1 MSARADRRG
10 LGARPVLS
18 RRGFVQGSLAAYA
31 GARVPRLARHRSDEL
46 AVAVVGL
53 NGRGAAHV
61 EALRAL
67 PGVRIVALCD
77 VDEFVLGRE
86 LRRLRERGGSA
97 SAETDFRRLLERTDL
112 DAVTLATPDHWHALQ
127 TIWAC
132 QAEKDVYVESPV
144 THTFAEGARVVTA
157 ARKHGRIVQSGLQAR
172 SSPALAAAIEWLR
185 AGNLGAL
192 ELARA
197 LDYDPR
203 PSIGTTKGAKRVPE
217 VVDYDLWCGPG
228 PLLPLQRAKLH
239 RDWRWLYAY
248 GEGELGSG
256 AAHVLDIARWV
267 AGAEGLPASVLA
279 LGGRFGYAD
288 DGETPNTQ
296 LVHYAFEPV
305 PILLEVR
312 GLPRNSAARAGDW
325 AAAMD
330 DTLGVRV
337 GVVVH
342 CAHGTLRIHGE
353 QLAIA
358 CDDEGRE
365 IRRWE
370 GAGEPFAN
378 WVAALRSRRVADQ
391 HAGIEVGART
401 SGLVHLASI
410 SQRLGRKRVRDDL
423 LAELD
428 KRAVLTATAERMFAH
443 LDQNGVDLL
452 TTEVDLGPRLT
463 LDQER
468 GTFKD
473 DARAD
478 KLLAGSYRA
487 PFVLPPV

>member
-1 MSARADRRG
+1 MSPRADPRAT
-10 LGARPVLS
+10 GACPS
-18 RRGFVQGSLAAYA
+18 RRGFVQGSLAAWA
-31 GARVPRLARHRSDEL
+31 GARLPRLARQANDEL
-46 AVAVVGL
+46 GLAVVGL
-53 NGRGAAHV
+53 NGRGAEHL

-86 LRRLRERGGSA
+86 LRRQRERGLA
-97 SAETDFRRLLERTDL
+97 PAAEGDFRRLLEREDV

-132 QAEKDVYVESPV
+132 QAGKDVYVESPV
-144 THTFAEGARVVTA
+144 THAFAEGARVVTA
-157 ARKHGRIVQSGLQAR
+157 AHKHGRIVHSGFQAR

-192 ELARA
+192 ELARG
-197 LDYDPR
+197 LDYDAR
-203 PSIGTTKGAKRVPE
+203 PSLGKTKGAKRIPE

-228 PLLPLQRAKLH
+228 PLLPLERAHLH
-239 RDWRWLYAY
+239 RDWRWRYAF

-256 AAHVLDIARWV
+256 AAQVLDIARWI
-267 AGAEGLPASVLA
+267 AGAEGLPMSVQS
-279 LGGRFGYAD
+279 LGGRFGYVD

-312 GLPRNSAARAGDW
+312 GLPASAAAQAGDW
-325 AAAMD
+325 GAAMD
-330 DTLGVRV
+330 DMLGVRV
-337 GVVVH
+337 GVIVH

-353 QLAIA
+353 GLAIA
-358 CDDEGRE
+358 HDDQGKE

-370 GAGEPFAN
+370 GAGDPFAN
-378 WVAALRSRRVADQ
+378 WIGALRSRRVADQ

-410 SQRLGRKRVRDDL
+410 SQRLGRKLVGDDL
-423 LAELD
+423 LAEVEAHALL
-428 KRAVLTATAERMFAH
+428 RTTTERVLAH
-443 LDQNGVDLL
+443 LDQNGVDRL
-452 TTEVDLGPRLT
+452 TAELDLGPRLV

-468 GTFKD
+468 GTFAD
-473 DARAD
+473 NAGADA
-478 KLLAGSYRA
+478 LLSGTYRE
-487 PFVLPPV
+487 PFVLPAV